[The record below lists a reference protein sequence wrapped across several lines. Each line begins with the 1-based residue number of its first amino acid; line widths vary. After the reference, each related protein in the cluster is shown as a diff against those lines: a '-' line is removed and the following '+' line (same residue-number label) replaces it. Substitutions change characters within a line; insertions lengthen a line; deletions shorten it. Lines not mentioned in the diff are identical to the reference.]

1 MSQRHAVTQAIGT
14 RRKRADKAAKGVI
27 LDELQDHRMTPQPRP
42 QSPGRRGAE
51 PTLKADAPKADA
63 DTVVA
68 LRLCW
73 AMLGA
78 PPGKRLALK
87 FRPDRGGTR
96 AGMSVLRAGPEG
108 SPSLADRRTPV
119 HARVVLSALPVRSR
133 AYVGVP
139 PSNVWPGMDA
149 MSWRVYSSRGLSKIS
164 SGAPLSTTRPER
176 MT

>member
-1 MSQRHAVTQAIGT
+1 MTQAIGT

-27 LDELQDHRMTPQPRP
+27 LDELRDHRMAPQPRP
-42 QSPGRRGAE
+42 QSTDRGAGARVVK
-51 PTLKADAPKADA
+51 PTLKTDAPKADA

-68 LRLCW
+68 LRMCW
-73 AMLGA
+73 AVLGA
-78 PPGKRLALK
+78 PTGKRLALK
-87 FRPDRGGTR
+87 LPPDRGGTR

-119 HARVVLSALPVRSR
+119 HARVVLSALPVWSR